1 MIDNSAMRSICEI
14 PEIWTDEIG
23 VRHILRDFRLSDM
36 SGRLHEVARKVTFW
50 KKDANSLAFN
60 NYRTAEAAAKLTTAM
75 LF

>member
-1 MIDNSAMRSICEI
+1 MIDNSAMRSIYEI

-50 KKDANSLAFN
+50 KKEANSLAFD
-60 NYRTAEAAAKLTTAM
+60 NYRTAEAAAKLTAAM
-75 LF
+75 LL